1 MQYRMHREKGKMEY
15 FTEYKMGLVSFLV
28 SLVLLAL
35 MFSGATNT
43 VSTVSAVETE
53 GVGVYWDSNCTDRV
67 SLIDWEVLTPGS
79 QKNIV
84 VNIRNEVEDQM
95 NLSMSTKNWN
105 PLEAADYL
113 SLRWSYNGCRVDLGE
128 TLQVTLI
135 LSVSIKISGI
145 SSFGFDITIVGGSL
159 LGDANGD
166 NIVDFFDLI
175 KPHIAYGSK
184 PGDSIWNPDA
194 DLNNDD
200 VVDIIDVVSVAS
212 NFGNSV

>member
-1 MQYRMHREKGKMEY
+1 MRY
-15 FTEYKMGLVSFLV
+15 FTKDKIGIALFVLSSIILASVFL
-28 SLVLLAL
+28 
-35 MFSGATNT
+35 GATNT
-43 VSTVSAVETE
+43 ISNVSAVETE
-53 GVGVYWDSNCTDRV
+53 GVGVYWDSGCTDGV
-67 SLIDWEVLTPGS
+67 SLIDWEVLVPGS
-79 QKNIV
+79 QKDIV
-84 VNIRNEVEDQM
+84 VNVRNEVEDPM
-95 NLSMSTKNWN
+95 SLLMSTKNWN
-105 PLEAADYL
+105 PSEAADYL

-128 TLQVTLI
+128 ILKVTLT
-135 LSVSIKISGI
+135 LSVSSKIEGI